1 MVVQPTTNVK
11 HAIKIEAQLEKL
23 RLQKNGFENKSD
35 IWIAFTTQ
43 HDASDGML
51 NLAPT
56 KERYNYSLAV

>member
-23 RLQKNGFENKSD
+23 RLQKDGFENKSD
-35 IWIAFTTQ
+35 IWVAFTTQ

-51 NLAPT
+51 HLAPT
-56 KERYNYSLAV
+56 K